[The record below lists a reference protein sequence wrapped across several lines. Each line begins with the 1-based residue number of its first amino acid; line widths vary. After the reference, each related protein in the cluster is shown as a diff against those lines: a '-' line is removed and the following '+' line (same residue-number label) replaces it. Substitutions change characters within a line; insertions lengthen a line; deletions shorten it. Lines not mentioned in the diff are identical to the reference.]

1 MMLYTLKHMKIKRFF
16 KETLVALCV
25 TLFSGAGVS
34 PDAGLDLY
42 EKAVF

>member
-1 MMLYTLKHMKIKRFF
+1 MIFIVF
-16 KETLVALCV
+16 SAETVVALCV